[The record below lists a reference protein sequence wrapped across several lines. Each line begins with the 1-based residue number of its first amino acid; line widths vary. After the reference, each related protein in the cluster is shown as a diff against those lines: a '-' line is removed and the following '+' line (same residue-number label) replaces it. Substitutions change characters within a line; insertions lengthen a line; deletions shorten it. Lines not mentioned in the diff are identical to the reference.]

1 MSPDLAR
8 MAGRRACREVSK
20 FDEGYTAFVKL
31 TYLHTRPGF
40 LDHLLPCLVGAN
52 SPLVPPPV
60 GQAMPGNTVPQNHEP
75 CAPILVNNIN
85 THRTFYSLYRVVL
98 ARGAR

>member
-1 MSPDLAR
+1 MSPD
-8 MAGRRACREVSK
+8 GVSCREVSK

-40 LDHLLPCLVGAN
+40 LDHLLPCFVWRYRN
-52 SPLVPPPV
+52 CPLVPPAV
-60 GQAMPGNTVPQNHEP
+60 GQALAMTVHPKP
-75 CAPILVNNIN
+75 RAPILVNNIN